1 MFLSPFDPGYDFEP
15 PTGSALLAEIGVDRH
30 TVREVGEDERAIRC
44 PDRDS
49 VLPDRTLA
57 LVFHDAP
64 CWDCEVEPADLVVLP
79 FPCTPYGPGEVK
91 PHRSISSDTGSDV
104 RPELE

>member
-30 TVREVGEDERAIRC
+30 TVREVSEDDRAIRC

-49 VLPDRTLA
+49 VLPDRSRRGPRPPHA
-57 LVFHDAP
+57 LRAGAARGGAP
-64 CWDCEVEPADLVVLP
+64 GPPRPVPGAPARLR
-79 FPCTPYGPGEVK
+79 G
-91 PHRSISSDTGSDV
+91 V
-104 RPELE
+104 RGGLLEE

>member
-30 TVREVGEDERAIRC
+30 TVREVSEDDRRVRC

-49 VLPDRTLA
+49 VLPDRTVTVLDDRTPFEQA
-57 LVFHDAP
+57 LHEAALPDLLCP
-64 CWDCEVEPADLVVLP
+64 SPA
-79 FPCTPYGPGEVK
+79 
-91 PHRSISSDTGSDV
+91 HRHG
-104 RPELE
+104 

>member
-1 MFLSPFDPGYDFEP
+1 MFGLNN
-15 PTGSALLAEIGVDRH
+15 AQLIGRLGADATISHLTNGGRVANVSIA
-30 TVREVGEDERAIRC
+30 TDEAT
-44 PDRDS
+44 S
-49 VLPDRTLA
+49 TS

>member
-30 TVREVGEDERAIRC
+30 TVREVAEHDRAIRC

-49 VLPDRTLA
+49 VHPDRTLA
-57 LVFHDAP
+57 VLDHRTPFEQALHEAALP
-64 CWDCEVEPADLVVLP
+64 DLPGP
-79 FPCTPYGPGEVK
+79 FPA
-91 PHRSISSDTGSDV
+91 HRRG
-104 RPELE
+104 

>member
-30 TVREVGEDERAIRC
+30 TVREVSEDDRAIRC

-49 VLPDRTLA
+49 VLPNRTIAVLDRRTPFEQA
-57 LVFHDAP
+57 LHEAALLDLP
-64 CWDCEVEPADLVVLP
+64 GSLPARRR
-79 FPCTPYGPGEVK
+79 G
-91 PHRSISSDTGSDV
+91 
-104 RPELE
+104 

>member
-15 PTGSALLAEIGVDRH
+15 PTGSALLAELGVDRH
-30 TVREVGEDERAIRC
+30 TVREVGEDDRAIRC

-57 LVFHDAP
+57 VLDHRTPFEQALHEAALLDLLGQV
-64 CWDCEVEPADLVVLP
+64 PA
-79 FPCTPYGPGEVK
+79 C
-91 PHRSISSDTGSDV
+91 RSV
-104 RPELE
+104 RRS